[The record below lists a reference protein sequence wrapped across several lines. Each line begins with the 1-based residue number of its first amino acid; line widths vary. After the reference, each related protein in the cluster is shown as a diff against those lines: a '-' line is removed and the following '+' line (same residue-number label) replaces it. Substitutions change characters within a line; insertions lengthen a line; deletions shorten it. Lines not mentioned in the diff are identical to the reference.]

1 MRFIVYYYAPVGDLL
16 NQYDA
21 KNWVCRAGLVSIFL
35 ELASQYILF
44 LPQPFA
50 KLI

>member
-1 MRFIVYYYAPVGDLL
+1 MRFIAYYYAPAGDLW

-21 KNWVCRAGLVSIFL
+21 KNWVCRAGLVSVVL
-35 ELASQYILF
+35 ELASQYILL